1 MIITY
6 KYIIRIEERYKNFQ
20 KSEYRAHQ
28 KPKYNIAQNQSFAQ
42 KGVGT
47 NIKPYIYGP
56 TRKILL
62 VLAISTSI

>member
-1 MIITY
+1 MMFNKKLVNPAINRLRVI
-6 KYIIRIEERYKNFQ
+6 KN
-20 KSEYRAHQ
+20 ETL
-28 KPKYNIAQNQSFAQ
+28 NIAQNQSFAQ

>member
-28 KPKYNIAQNQSFAQ
+28 KPKYNIAQNQSFVQ
-42 KGVGT
+42 IGVG
-47 NIKPYIYGP
+47 IK
-56 TRKILL
+56 
-62 VLAISTSI
+62 